1 MRHGLALL
9 ALFLS
14 TSTVQADDFFGT
26 GQLQEACD
34 GQPALV
40 TGYVAGWLDKHAFD
54 RFVMTNT
61 MRNHMDDKR
70 LRGAEKK
77 MRSNVCMRESA
88 TITQAAEA
96 FCKYLK
102 DNPESRRQ
110 SAGDSLAAA
119 LSKAWPCPDSKEN

>member
-1 MRHGLALL
+1 MLL
-9 ALFLS
+9 VLLLPAS
-14 TSTVQADDFFGT
+14 AARAEDFFGT
-26 GQLQEACD
+26 GQLREAC
-34 GQPALV
+34 GSQPALV
-40 TGYVAGWLDKHAFD
+40 SGYVAGWLEKHAFD
-54 RFVMTNT
+54 RFVMMNT

-102 DNPESRRQ
+102 DGADSRGQ
-110 SAGDSLAAA
+110 SAGDALAAA
-119 LSKAWPCPDSKEN
+119 LSKTWPCPDSSGN